1 MSWLHH
7 LQCALRH
14 KEQRRGEAA
23 EEATQPATAYH
34 ASWDTAPCATQQRSS
49 VGKRRAHRSRP
60 RRHRGALRRDR
71 QAWFPHGSPSIPW
84 ARTRRPRT
92 SAARPAEPF
101 SALCVTQGEP
111 QRRAPHRN
119 RTSPGADVAAGEP
132 SPGADVAAGE
142 SSPGADVA
150 AVSPSPGADVA
161 VDAAP
166 TSSCMR
172 VFSNQNGLVMTAVA
186 VPAISAERGAA
197 AASDITCARPRMFA
211 DVCACGC
218 LCLRARAGCKLP
230 CCFRGAVLVSPGGG
244 VGRAGG
250 WGEGREGGDAVRHSG
265 SRDVCKRCVGAEGRL
280 YMPLAN
286 VVPASKPHERQ
297 QSGGGHVHAHT
308 RHWAS
313 GQMWPGWAQAWL
325 CGGHRRLCTRS
336 QSTAWFGGLHEEV
349 STPCDGRAEDT
360 SAQARVKGGRA
371 LALADYRRAMAS
383 RRCAKIRVERPHTRQ
398 ASARAS
404 AQYSRACA
412 PVSRSRLRVWKVP
425 R

>member
-119 RTSPGADVAAGEP
+119 RTSPGADVAAGE
-132 SPGADVAAGE
+132 

-218 LCLRARAGCKLP
+218 LCLRARADCKLP
-230 CCFRGAVLVSPGGG
+230 CCFRGAVLVSPGRGI
-244 VGRAGG
+244 GRAGG
-250 WGEGREGGDAVRHSG
+250 CGTLAAEMFASGVLAPKAGCTCRLQMWYLLRSRMSG
-265 SRDVCKRCVGAEGRL
+265 SNRVADTCTHTRGTGHRGRCGR
-280 YMPLAN
+280 
-286 VVPASKPHERQ
+286 
-297 QSGGGHVHAHT
+297 GGPRHGCAVDTDACAHAHK
-308 RHWAS
+308 A
-313 GQMWPGWAQAWL
+313 QPG
-325 CGGHRRLCTRS
+325 
-336 QSTAWFGGLHEEV
+336 
-349 STPCDGRAEDT
+349 
-360 SAQARVKGGRA
+360 SAAYTKKYPPHAMDEPRIPA
-371 LALADYRRAMAS
+371 L
-383 RRCAKIRVERPHTRQ
+383 RPE
-398 ASARAS
+398 
-404 AQYSRACA
+404 
-412 PVSRSRLRVWKVP
+412 
-425 R
+425 